1 MIRVF
6 QCEESFTGI
15 LTGVY
20 DAWDS
25 RLGHANVR
33 LVAGKEEPQLFC
45 EYEEV
50 GTDVAKAGK
59 VMRTVVNRMGEDT
72 LRIIAQAAACTEPER
87 ADVVYRTIV
96 LGMHL
101 PDGRRVTEMLSRPEI
116 MKLFTLSRRAG
127 RLAARYIEFLR
138 FRELQD
144 GILLGEVDPEG
155 DVLDLI
161 APHFADR
168 LPLENWMIYDRRRRK
183 TAVHPAG
190 KAWYVVEEVGEEA
203 ISGIEESG
211 AEAEFS
217 DLWKCFF
224 QTIAIEARK
233 NPKLQNQLAPL
244 KYRDC
249 MTEYQKNKVCTFV
262 KNV

>member
-20 DAWDS
+20 DAWAS

-33 LVAGKEEPQLFC
+33 LTAGQEEPQLFC

-50 GTDVAKAGK
+50 KPDAVKAGK
-59 VMRTVVNRMGEDT
+59 VMRTIENRMGEEA
-72 LRIIAQAAACTEPER
+72 LRIIAQAAASTEPER
-87 ADVVYRTIV
+87 ADVIYRTIV
-96 LGMHL
+96 LGLHL

-116 MKLFTLSRRAG
+116 MKLFAFSRRAG
-127 RLAARYIEFLR
+127 NLAARYIEFLR
-138 FRELQD
+138 FRELQN
-144 GILLGEVDPEG
+144 GVLLGEMDPEG
-155 DVLDLI
+155 DVLDLV

-168 LPLENWMIYDRRRRK
+168 FPLENWMIYDRRRKK
-183 TAVHPAG
+183 TAVHPSG
-190 KAWYVVEEVGEEA
+190 RAWYVVEEVEEEA
-203 ISGIEESG
+203 ITGLKESG

-244 KYRDC
+244 KYRAY
-249 MTEYQKNKVCTFV
+249 MTEYQKN
-262 KNV
+262 

>member
-20 DAWDS
+20 DAWAS

-33 LVAGKEEPQLFC
+33 LTAGQEEPQLFC

-50 GTDVAKAGK
+50 KPDAVKAEK
-59 VMRTVVNRMGEDT
+59 VMRTIEKRMGEDI
-72 LRIIAQAAACTEPER
+72 LRIIAQAAASTEPER
-87 ADVVYRTIV
+87 ADVIYRTIV
-96 LGMHL
+96 LGLHL

-116 MKLFTLSRRAG
+116 MKLFAFSRRAG
-127 RLAARYIEFLR
+127 NLAARYIEFLR
-138 FRELQD
+138 FRELQN
-144 GILLGEVDPEG
+144 GVLLGELDPEG
-155 DVLDLI
+155 DVLDLV

-168 LPLENWMIYDRRRRK
+168 FPLENWMIYDRRRKK
-183 TAVHPAG
+183 TAVHPSG
-190 KAWYVVEEVGEEA
+190 KTWYVVEEVQEKT
-203 ISGIEESG
+203 ISELKESEV
-211 AEAEFS
+211 EAEFS

-244 KYRDC
+244 KYRTY
-249 MTEYQKNKVCTFV
+249 MTEYQKN
-262 KNV
+262 